1 MFLLKKLTRL
11 HWVLTMIK
19 EYNESIQQKHNH
31 VEQGKTFFVK
41 KEKLNVTIQQNNIKM
56 FNYDNATKGNIN
68 EHNPNWPQIFDHS
81 YRILINGCSGSGNTN
96 ALLNL
101 KKEKY
106 DNNYSV
112 IDKFYFILK
121 IQMKQ
126 NINILLKNVKKYR
139 LENLEDLKAFTEY
152 SNNMQ
157 HVYKNIEEYKPS
169 RKGNVLI
176 VFDDVIADS
185 NISNKKINQ
194 VANVLFI
201 REKKLNISTVFI
213 TQIYLQV
220 RKDVKLNCTHCFIM
234 KI

>member
-31 VEQGKTFFVK
+31 VEQGKIFFVK
-41 KEKLNVTIQQNNIKM
+41 KKKLNVTIQQNNIKM
-56 FNYDNATKGNIN
+56 FNYDDATKGNIN

-112 IDKFYFILK
+112 IDKFYFYIKDPNEAKYQYLIKKRKK
-121 IQMKQ
+121 IW
-126 NINILLKNVKKYR
+126 
-139 LENLEDLKAFTEY
+139 
-152 SNNMQ
+152 
-157 HVYKNIEEYKPS
+157 S
-169 RKGNVLI
+169 RKSERSKGFYRI
-176 VFDDVIADS
+176 F
-185 NISNKKINQ
+185 
-194 VANVLFI
+194 
-201 REKKLNISTVFI
+201 E
-213 TQIYLQV
+213 
-220 RKDVKLNCTHCFIM
+220 
-234 KI
+234 